1 MSSNM
6 DYETLKRDRH
16 EDLRTYLQIM
26 IPPTIDSIKA
36 FHLHQNQAGVVG
48 NRNKIIGLLSI
59 VDDALTNTRWEL
71 LAEARHRLK
80 MAASMMQ
87 QPREPRM

>member
-1 MSSNM
+1 
-6 DYETLKRDRH
+6 
-16 EDLRTYLQIM
+16 
-26 IPPTIDSIKA
+26 
-36 FHLHQNQAGVVG
+36 
-48 NRNKIIGLLSI
+48 